1 MASSQQKSE
10 RSSKGRGT
18 RSHPRRSQ
26 EESSRST
33 KGSGA
38 KGSVEK
44 RRAASQKGSRTQ
56 TTREEKGRTK
66 EPPREVERRGRG
78 HDGEPIREGKRR
90 DERARGNRRTSSLAT
105 SVRDDQHRDKA
116 TPKRAQGKRTGG
128 ERSRQKDARRPNTSA
143 RTKGALAESRSKG
156 TNRPTR
162 QRNKPTKQPERRSL
176 SKAEQR
182 NRARKLSTYRRA
194 GVVAT
199 GVVLVAASIVGLLFF
214 ARPTTS
220 EVEKRTLTP
229 MPALSWDSFWSGA
242 YFSDLALW
250 YSDTYPLR
258 EQLVTADQAIANL
271 HGIKSETQMIGGTKQ
286 ADELPPAESSSDEKD
301 DTANSKK
308 NEGSSTKREREKV
321 EVPAQEVMAE
331 AIQNQVLDG
340 LYVKGDSAYSIYYF
354 SQEAVQEY
362 ADAMNEAAQKLKG
375 VADVYSVVAPNSS
388 GILLSEKEVK
398 DLGGTN
404 QVDAIKYFYSL
415 YSDDVHPID
424 SVPKLQEHDDEY
436 IFYRTDHHWTS
447 LGAYYAYVAF
457 CEEKGVKPEDRD
469 DMKHVNMGDFLGSYY
484 AQLKSAEMKANP
496 DYVEAWVPNGTNE
509 MRLWDQDGTVS
520 DDYNVITDTSKWD
533 ITGKTMG
540 FMMGDQPLQ
549 KVENPKVTDGSTCL
563 VIKDSFGDF
572 FAPWLVDHYQT
583 LYVGD
588 FRYFE
593 SNIVDFVKE
602 HKVTDLVFCNNV
614 TLAGGGVVGPAI
626 LGRL

>member
-1 MASSQQKSE
+1 MANSQQKSE
-10 RSSKGRGT
+10 RSSKGRRAGS
-18 RSHPRRSQ
+18 RPRRSQ
-26 EESSRST
+26 EEPSRNI
-33 KGSGA
+33 KGSG
-38 KGSVEK
+38 EK
-44 RRAASQKGSRTQ
+44 RRAASQKGPRTQ
-56 TTREEKGRTK
+56 TTREEEGRTK
-66 EPPREVERRGRG
+66 ESSREVERRAGGR
-78 HDGEPIREGKRR
+78 DGKSVRESRRR
-90 DERARGNRRTSSLAT
+90 DERARGKRRPSSSVTSAHN
-105 SVRDDQHRDKA
+105 DQSRDKT
-116 TPKRAQGKRTGG
+116 TPKRTQGKRIGGG
-128 ERSRQKDARRPNTSA
+128 ESRQKDARRSSSSTRSKV
-143 RTKGALAESRSKG
+143 TVAERRGKG
-156 TNRPTR
+156 TNKPAR
-162 QRNKPTKQPERRSL
+162 QRNKPARQSDRNLNKVD
-176 SKAEQR
+176 QR
-182 NRARKLSTYRRA
+182 NRASKLSSYRRV
-194 GVVAT
+194 GVITT
-199 GVVLVAASIVGLLFF
+199 GVVLVAASVVGLLFF

-229 MPALSWDSFWSGA
+229 MPAFSWNSFWSGS

-258 EQLVTADQAIANL
+258 EQLVSADQAISAL

-286 ADELPPAESSSDEKD
+286 ADELPPAGSSSDAKD
-301 DTANSKK
+301 GASDSEDNAS
-308 NEGSSTKREREKV
+308 SSTKREREKV

-362 ADAMNEAAQKLKG
+362 ADAMNEAAKKLKG
-375 VADVYSVVAPNSS
+375 VAEVYSVIAPNSS

-415 YSDDVHPID
+415 YSDDVHPVD

-447 LGAYYAYVAF
+447 LGAYYAYQAF
-457 CEEKGVKPEDRD
+457 CEEKGVEAEDRD

-484 AQLKSAEMKANP
+484 AQLKSAEMQANP
-496 DYVEAWVPNGTNE
+496 DYVEAWIPNGTNK

-602 HKVTDLVFCNNV
+602 NKVTDVVFCNNV